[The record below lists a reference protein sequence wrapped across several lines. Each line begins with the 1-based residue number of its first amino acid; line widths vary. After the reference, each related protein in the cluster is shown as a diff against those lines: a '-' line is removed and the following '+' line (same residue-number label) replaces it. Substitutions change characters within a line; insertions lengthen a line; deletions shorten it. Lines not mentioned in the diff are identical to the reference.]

1 MLVSST
7 ILLVAPMVCDNH
19 SRSAIMKNR
28 PKCIFGLS
36 ALFLLQIAVAE
47 SKQQRADELLTRAAQ
62 EGTLDP
68 TSGNPYRVQYRFKV
82 TAFGSVNV
90 PGTFLRVWSG
100 SGRWRQEISVPG
112 YSGTIVVNGN
122 KKWILRNT
130 VAEPNVFSSLEW
142 GLQPKLQWEPDEV
155 AHAVRSERHGAQ
167 RFHCIERGPKN
178 GGWRTLCFDDA
189 TGKLTTLTNNGMSF
203 EYSDWRQIDSRLVA
217 GHVKMLGHEHQEVDA
232 ELVSL
237 EQPSAADTEFSK
249 PTGGEE
255 WAYCEHQSP
264 PILTARSEPDFGLA
278 TLRGGVEVYGVIET
292 DGHISHA
299 TIVSGSGKE
308 FEKPALAA
316 FSRWRFRPAMCD
328 GVPIRTETRITFR
341 VTSYRP

>member
-1 MLVSST
+1 M
-7 ILLVAPMVCDNH
+7 N
-19 SRSAIMKNR
+19 NR
-28 PKCIFGLS
+28 LKPFIVVL
-36 ALFLLQIAVAE
+36 ALFHLAHAE
-47 SKQQRADELLTRAAQ
+47 SKQQRAEELLKRATQ
-62 EGTLDP
+62 GSSLDP
-68 TSGNPYRVQYRFKV
+68 SSGEPYRIQYRFKV
-82 TAFGSVNV
+82 TAFAGVDV
-90 PGTFLRVWSG
+90 PGTYLRVWGG

-112 YSGTIVVNGN
+112 FSEIVVVNGN
-122 KKWILRNT
+122 KKWILRST
-130 VAEPNVFSSLEW
+130 AAEPNVLFSLGW

-155 AHAVRSERHGAQ
+155 AHAIRAEKHGAQ
-167 RFHCIERGPKN
+167 RFQCIERGPKN
-178 GGWRTLCFDDA
+178 GGWRTFCFDDT

-217 GHVKMLGHEHQEVDA
+217 GHVKMLGDEHQEVDA
-232 ELVSL
+232 ELVSPGKS
-237 EQPSAADTEFSK
+237 PSGDSDFIK
-249 PTGGEE
+249 PAGAEE
-255 WAYCEHQSP
+255 WTYCEHQSP
-264 PILTARSEPDFGLA
+264 AVLTARSEPDFGLA

-299 TIVSGSGKE
+299 TVVSGSGKE